1 VPPSQFVPPPQDD
14 DEEEPRAAISDP
26 QDLYW

>member
-14 DEEEPRAAISDP
+14 DEEEPYADVQDP
-26 QDLYW
+26 PGPF